1 MRYQVV
7 STTIESLQH
16 QQRLNLILS
25 TFLFFSA
32 IAAIGSVGYAIY
44 RAVKA
49 ATEDEEPS
57 ESPSPSPG
65 PTPTP
70 SPGPGPGPSPTPT
83 PGPGPGPSPTPTP
96 GDDGG
101 YEGTWLAPAV
111 IVMVFV
117 VGASMYWIQVKFR
130 KNRPW
135 PSEVVIGAVTLLI
148 SVVSTAVISLI
159 SNDGED
165 NARTQ
170 AVNDAFAFVSMF
182 VSMLLLA
189 ILLFIKRNKSK
200 QRVDEI
206 NDEAERLRLG
216 GNAEDP
222 DGEAGDSWIQGLVN
236 FFNNGAKRGQQNDP
250 DADPNEAEQPN

>member
-1 MRYQVV
+1 MRYRVV
-7 STTIESLQH
+7 STTLQSLQH

-44 RAVKA
+44 RAIKA
-49 ATEDEEPS
+49 ATEDEGGGQPT
-57 ESPSPSPG
+57 PG
-65 PTPTP
+65 PT
-70 SPGPGPGPSPTPT
+70 PGPSPTPT
-83 PGPGPGPSPTPTP
+83 PTPTP
-96 GDDGG
+96 SPSGNED

-111 IVMVFV
+111 IVMIFV
-117 VGASMYWIQVKFR
+117 VGAGMYWIQVKYR

-148 SVVSTAVISLI
+148 SVISTAVISLI

-165 NARTQ
+165 NAKTQ

-182 VSMLLLA
+182 VSMILLA

-200 QRVDEI
+200 QQLEEI
-206 NDEAERLRLG
+206 KEATDDLENNENPDNEGVVARMLSFFGGGTGSARTNNTEETEAE
-216 GNAEDP
+216 GNGRPEP
-222 DGEAGDSWIQGLVN
+222 
-236 FFNNGAKRGQQNDP
+236 
-250 DADPNEAEQPN
+250 